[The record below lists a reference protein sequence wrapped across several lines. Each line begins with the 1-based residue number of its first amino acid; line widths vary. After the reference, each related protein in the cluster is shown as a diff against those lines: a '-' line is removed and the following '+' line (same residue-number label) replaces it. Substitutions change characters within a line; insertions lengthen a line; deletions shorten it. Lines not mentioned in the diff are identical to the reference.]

1 MQDHR
6 KTKKQ
11 LVDELQALRAR
22 VADLEAESSS
32 DSDEQGGAAVK
43 SRHPRNAIETPIVF
57 IGAFNLIYA
66 EGVNLSEGGVCF
78 EISEPLLFE
87 MEFDIGGEVHKH
99 TADLIWMKRLATG
112 RSRLGLQ
119 FESSDSLSLLQAYK
133 EKSAE
138 SSDE

>member
-6 KTKKQ
+6 KSKKQ
-11 LVDELQALRAR
+11 LIDELQALRAR
-22 VADLEAESSS
+22 LADLEAEGPTEG
-32 DSDEQGGAAVK
+32 DEGGAAVK
-43 SRHPRNAIETPIVF
+43 SRHPRNAIETPIAF
-57 IGAFNLIYA
+57 IGAFSLVYA
-66 EGVNLSEGGVCF
+66 EGINLSEGGVCF

-87 MEFDIGGEVHKH
+87 MEFDLGGEVHKH
-99 TADLIWMKRLATG
+99 TADLIWMNRLATG

-119 FESSDSLSLLQAYK
+119 FESSDSLALLQAYK